1 MPHPRKTRRAGRA
14 RRHPRL
20 RRAAAPP
27 CGGVVHVVDI
37 LDLFVE
43 MPTRGANDN
52 APGGR
57 RSRPRPT
64 LAALAGGRGAPFES
78 RPPWFVTACPAGV

>member
-1 MPHPRKTRRAGRA
+1 MPHPRKTRRSGRA
-14 RRHPRL
+14 RRHSRP
-20 RRAAAPP
+20 AAAPAR
-27 CGGVVHVVDI
+27 GVVVHVVDI

-43 MPTRGANDN
+43 MPKRGANDN
-52 APGGR
+52 TPAGR

-64 LAALAGGRGAPFES
+64 LAALTGGRGAPFES